1 MSTHVYSLVK
11 PAFFRRLV
19 GEITGVGL
27 LFADGEEHK
36 KQRRLLA
43 NPFSAR
49 NIQRLVP
56 VFKEKSQDLVQIL
69 KDKIDGTGEKSA
81 VLECKYYPFQ
91 IVDWSR
97 EREDATA
104 RENEGG

>member
-1 MSTHVYSLVK
+1 M
-11 PAFFRRLV
+11 
-19 GEITGVGL
+19 GL

-56 VFKEKSQDLVQIL
+56 VFKEKSQDLVQIFRS
-69 KDKIDGTGEKSA
+69 KIDSTKEKSA
-81 VLECKYYPFQ
+81 VLERTYSPAKLGRMT
-91 IVDWSR
+91 DEMGKSDR
-97 EREDATA
+97 T
-104 RENEGG
+104 

>member
-1 MSTHVYSLVK
+1 M
-11 PAFFRRLV
+11 

-56 VFKEKSQDLVQIL
+56 VFKEKSQDLVQIV
-69 KDKIDGTGEKSA
+69 KAKIDSTGEKSA
-81 VLECKYYPFQ
+81 VLERKSPPFPFQ
-91 IVDWSR
+91 ILRDDGRRMGIWVDK
-97 EREDATA
+97 D
-104 RENEGG
+104 